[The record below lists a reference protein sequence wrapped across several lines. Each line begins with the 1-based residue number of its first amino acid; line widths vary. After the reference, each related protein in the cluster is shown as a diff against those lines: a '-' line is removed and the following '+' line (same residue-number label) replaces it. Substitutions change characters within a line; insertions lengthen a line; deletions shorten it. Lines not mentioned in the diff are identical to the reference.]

1 MRNSVKKVTTSKKP
15 VVRKPMMKKGGTK
28 KVLKKAQYGDTMMGT
43 PTLKDVGVKNIY
55 QGPLNES
62 DYKNLNTL
70 YPINNESPRSQSTVT
85 APKVLQKDKTIKGP
99 KVKMYESDANQ
110 YMQDRVA
117 NYLRSGKQLESDDL
131 GVYAPKEK
139 DIYSTESKKRG
150 GAKKPMMKKG
160 GSVKKTLTKA
170 QDGKIIKSKKVRT
183 ANMNTFGP
191 STASVSK
198 TKKDGSAVTK
208 SVNTNQGYVPSA
220 SKTKSITDS
229 QGNTTS
235 STKDMSW
242 NKAVK
247 KQSRMAK
254 RVGRNPNDELSINK
268 KGGAIKS
275 KTVAKPKMAKG
286 GSAKVNISKPGAG
299 FTKATKGGS
308 NASMGIYGVP
318 NAGMTGPNRN
328 SVTETMQ
335 RGGAKKPSKKYVD
348 SKIKINSKSPE
359 RPMPKPMMAKKG
371 GSTKSFPD
379 LNKDGKVTRADILKG
394 RGVIKKKGGIIKK
407 KK

>member
-1 MRNSVKKVTTSKKP
+1 MKKAQAGRIVGKAIKRFLKSPTKTTVARGTSEGIQKSKKP
-15 VVRKPMMKKGGTK
+15 KAMYGTSVKPNMMKKGGTK

-55 QGPLNES
+55 QGPLNKS

-70 YPINNESPRSQSTVT
+70 YPINNESPRLQSTVI

-117 NYLRSGKQLESDDL
+117 NYLRSGKQLESDGNE
-131 GVYAPKEK
+131 GVYAPREK
-139 DIYSTESKKRG
+139 DIYSIESKKRG

-275 KTVAKPKMAKG
+275 KTMYG
-286 GSAKVNISKPGAG
+286 TSMKPG
-299 FTKATKGGS
+299 
-308 NASMGIYGVP
+308 
-318 NAGMTGPNRN
+318 
-328 SVTETMQ
+328 
-335 RGGAKKPSKKYVD
+335 
-348 SKIKINSKSPE
+348 
-359 RPMPKPMMAKKG
+359 MMKKG
-371 GSTKSFPD
+371 S
-379 LNKDGKVTRADILKG
+379 L
-394 RGVIKKKGGIIKK
+394 IKK